1 MNLPLSKENK
11 HTQLPAN
18 YFLQI
23 SAKPSEP
30 ARFSEQFVHLQ
41 ISSPPHV
48 LPTNVLISI
57 FSDILWANRPSI
69 FYGITFSD
77 SLALKPS
84 NFMGIE
90 GHRSDLIENEIIRPS
105 CKTFIFY
112 LLSEPKHFLDHWEFP
127 QLGGFQADAVTK
139 PRKWSFINSFHSWLS
154 GQSLRKA
161 VLLEYFPTFHRIYRD
176 TFRDTI
182 ICLCLGNLAIVRVR
196 VFG

>member
-1 MNLPLSKENK
+1 MFCLQMSSF
-11 HTQLPAN
+11 Q
-18 YFLQI
+18 YFLI
-23 SAKPSEP
+23 
-30 ARFSEQFVHLQ
+30 FCEQTV
-41 ISSPPHV
+41 P
-48 LPTNVLISI
+48 
-57 FSDILWANRPSI
+57 I

-112 LLSEPKHFLDHWEFP
+112 LLSEPKHFLGHWELP